1 MEVIAMQRN
10 PKVAYM
16 FLAPALILM
25 TVFIALP
32 VIASLVISLTDFN
45 IFALANW
52 SNAKFIG
59 IDNFVRLFQDGLFWK
74 ALRNTLYFVA
84 VGVPLAIA
92 LALILAILLNSPL
105 NRAKGLFRVGHYL
118 PSITETVAI
127 AVVWRWVL
135 NPRYGILKRALEV
148 FSIQSPSWLGDPRWA
163 MPAIIMMA
171 VWKGLGHNALIFLAG
186 LQSIPPTVYEAARID
201 GATSRQQFIYVTLP
215 LLAPTTFF
223 VSIMTLIGYLQ
234 LFAEPYTLTDGG
246 PLDATLSIVL
256 YMYRHGFKFFNLGY
270 ASAMAYVLFALIF
283 AATLLAMRS
292 RAEEVTY

>member
-1 MEVIAMQRN
+1 MQRN
-10 PKVAYM
+10 AKVAYM

-25 TVFIALP
+25 VVFVVVP
-32 VIASLVISLTDFN
+32 VATSLVISLTDFN
-45 IFALANW
+45 MFALADW
-52 SNAKFIG
+52 SKAKFIG
-59 IDNFVRLFQDGLFWK
+59 LNNYIRLFQDELFWK
-74 ALRNTLYFVA
+74 ALGNTMYFVA
-84 VGVPLAIA
+84 AGVPLAIG
-92 LALILAILLNSPL
+92 LALLLAVLLHSPL
-105 NRAKGLFRVGHYL
+105 NRAKDLFRVGYYL

-135 NPRYGILKRALEV
+135 NPRYGILKHAFETFGL
-148 FSIQSPSWLGDPRWA
+148 QSPNWLGDPRWA

-186 LQSIPPTVYEAARID
+186 LQNIPSTVYEAAQID
-201 GATSRQQFIYVTLP
+201 GANGWKRFRFITLP

-223 VSIMTLIGYLQ
+223 VSIMALIGYLQ

-246 PLDATLSIVL
+246 PLDASLSIVL

-270 ASAMAYVLFALIF
+270 ASAMAYVLFAMIF
-283 AATLLAMRS
+283 IATLLSTKS

>member
-1 MEVIAMQRN
+1 MQRRTR
-10 PKVAYM
+10 VAYM

-25 TVFIALP
+25 MVFVVVP
-32 VIASLVISLTDFN
+32 VAASFVMSLTDFN
-45 IFALANW
+45 IRALANW
-52 SNAKFIG
+52 GNAKFIG
-59 IDNFVRLFQDGLFWK
+59 LGNYVRLFGDELFWK
-74 ALRNTLYFVA
+74 ALRNTLYFVG
-84 VGVPLAIA
+84 VGVPLAVTLSLA
-92 LALILAILLNSPL
+92 LAALLNSPL
-105 NRAKGLFRVGHYL
+105 NRAKDLFRIGYYL

-135 NPRYGILKRALEV
+135 NSRYGILKQALEM
-148 FSIQSPSWLGDPRWA
+148 IGLQCPNWLGDPAWA

-186 LQSIPPTVYEAARID
+186 LQSIPSTVYEAAQID
-201 GATSRQQFIYVTLP
+201 GADGWEQFRFITLP

-223 VSIMTLIGYLQ
+223 VGTMTLIGYLQ

-270 ASAMAYVLFALIF
+270 ASAMAYVLFGLIF
-283 AATLLAMRS
+283 AATLLTMR
-292 RAEEVTY
+292 RKGEEVTFG

>member
-1 MEVIAMQRN
+1 MQHN

-25 TVFIALP
+25 LVFIVVP
-32 VIASLVISLTDFN
+32 VVASFVISLTDFD
-45 IFALANW
+45 IFSLANW

-59 IDNFVRLFQDGLFWK
+59 IDNYVRLFQDNLFWK

-84 VGVPLAIA
+84 VGVPLAIT
-92 LALILAILLNSPL
+92 LALTLAILLNSPL
-105 NRAKGLFRVGHYL
+105 SRAKDLFRIGYYL

-135 NPRYGILKRALEV
+135 NPRYGILKRALEIIG
-148 FSIQSPSWLGDPRWA
+148 IQAPNWLGDPAWA

-186 LQSIPPTVYEAARID
+186 LHSIPSTVYEAAKID
-201 GATSRQQFIYVTLP
+201 GASGWQQLRFVTLP

-223 VSIMTLIGYLQ
+223 VAIMTLIGYLQ

-283 AATLLAMRS
+283 IATLLAMKS
-292 RAEEVTY
+292 RTEEVTY

>member
-1 MEVIAMQRN
+1 MQRRTR
-10 PKVAYM
+10 VAYM

-25 TVFIALP
+25 TVFVVVP
-32 VIASLVISLTDFN
+32 VVASFVMSLTDFN
-45 IFALANW
+45 IRALANW
-52 SNAKFIG
+52 GNAKFIG
-59 IDNFVRLFQDGLFWK
+59 LGNYVRLFGDELFWK
-74 ALRNTLYFVA
+74 ALGNTLYFVGA
-84 VGVPLAIA
+84 GVPLAITLSLL
-92 LALILAILLNSPL
+92 LAALLNSPL
-105 NRAKGLFRVGHYL
+105 NRAKDLFRIGYYL

-135 NPRYGILKRALEV
+135 NSRYGILKQALEMV
-148 FSIQSPSWLGDPRWA
+148 GLHCPNWLGDPAWA

-186 LQSIPPTVYEAARID
+186 LQSIPSTVYEAAQID
-201 GATSRQQFIYVTLP
+201 GADGWEQFRFITLP

-223 VSIMTLIGYLQ
+223 VGTMTLIGYLQ

-270 ASAMAYVLFALIF
+270 ASAMAYVLFGLIF
-283 AATLLAMRS
+283 VATLLTMKRKG
-292 RAEEVTY
+292 EEVTFG

>member
-1 MEVIAMQRN
+1 MQRN
-10 PKVAYM
+10 AKVAYM
-16 FLAPALILM
+16 FLAPALVLM
-25 TVFIALP
+25 MVFVVIP
-32 VIASLVISLTDFN
+32 VVASFVISLTDFD
-45 IFALANW
+45 IFALADW

-59 IDNFVRLFQDGLFWK
+59 FDNYVRLFQDELFWK
-74 ALRNTLYFVA
+74 ALSNTLYFVA
-84 VGVPLAIA
+84 VGVPLAIV
-92 LALILAILLNSPL
+92 LSLILAVLLNSPF
-105 NRAKGLFRVGHYL
+105 NHAKDLFRVGYYL

-135 NPRYGILKRALEV
+135 NPRYGILKRALEI
-148 FSIQSPSWLGDPRWA
+148 FGLPSPNWLGDPRWA

-186 LQSIPPTVYEAARID
+186 LQSIPSTVYEAAQID
-201 GATSRQQFIYVTLP
+201 GADGWEQFRFITLP

-223 VSIMTLIGYLQ
+223 VAIMTLIGYLQ

-270 ASAMAYVLFALIF
+270 ASAMAYVLFAMIF
-283 AATLLAMRS
+283 VATLLSTRS

>member
-1 MEVIAMQRN
+1 MQRN
-10 PKVAYM
+10 ARVAYM

-25 TVFIALP
+25 MVFVVVP
-32 VIASLVISLTDFN
+32 VAASFVISLTDFN
-45 IFALANW
+45 IFALADW
-52 SNAKFIG
+52 SNARFIG
-59 IDNFVRLFQDGLFWK
+59 VDNYIRLFQDELFWK
-74 ALRNTLYFVA
+74 ALGNTLYFVA
-84 VGVPLAIA
+84 VGVPLAIGS
-92 LALILAILLNSPL
+92 ALILAMLLNSPL
-105 NRAKGLFRVGHYL
+105 NRAKDLFRVGYYL

-135 NPRYGILKRALEV
+135 NPRYGILKRALEI
-148 FSIQSPSWLGDPRWA
+148 FGLQSPNWLGDPRWA

-186 LQSIPPTVYEAARID
+186 LQSIPSTVYEAAEID
-201 GATSRQQFIYVTLP
+201 GANGWEQFRFVTLP

-223 VSIMTLIGYLQ
+223 VAIMTLIGYLQ

-283 AATLLAMRS
+283 VATLVSMKS

>member
-1 MEVIAMQRN
+1 
-10 PKVAYM
+10 M

-25 TVFIALP
+25 MVFVVVP
-32 VIASLVISLTDFN
+32 VAASFVISLTDFN
-45 IFALANW
+45 IFALADW
-52 SNAKFIG
+52 SNARFIG
-59 IDNFVRLFQDGLFWK
+59 VDNYIRLFQDELFWK
-74 ALRNTLYFVA
+74 ALGNTLYFVA
-84 VGVPLAIA
+84 VGVPLAVG
-92 LALILAILLNSPL
+92 LALILAMLLNSPL
-105 NRAKGLFRVGHYL
+105 NRAKDLFRVGYYL

-135 NPRYGILKRALEV
+135 NPRYGILKRALEI
-148 FSIQSPSWLGDPRWA
+148 FGLQSPNWLGDPRWA

-186 LQSIPPTVYEAARID
+186 LQSIPSTVYEAAEID
-201 GATSRQQFIYVTLP
+201 GANGWEQFRFVTLP

-223 VSIMTLIGYLQ
+223 VAIMTLIGYLQ

-283 AATLLAMRS
+283 VATLVSMKS

>member
-1 MEVIAMQRN
+1 MQRRTR
-10 PKVAYM
+10 VAYM

-25 TVFIALP
+25 MVFVVVP
-32 VIASLVISLTDFN
+32 VAASFVMSLTDFN
-45 IFALANW
+45 IRALANW
-52 SNAKFIG
+52 GNAKFIG
-59 IDNFVRLFQDGLFWK
+59 LGNYVRLFGDELFWK
-74 ALRNTLYFVA
+74 ALRNTLYFVG
-84 VGVPLAIA
+84 VGVPLAVTLSLA
-92 LALILAILLNSPL
+92 LAALLNSPL
-105 NRAKGLFRVGHYL
+105 NRAKDLFRIGYYL

-135 NPRYGILKRALEV
+135 NSRYGILKQALEM
-148 FSIQSPSWLGDPRWA
+148 IGLQCPNWLGDPAWA

-186 LQSIPPTVYEAARID
+186 LQSIPSTVYEAAQID
-201 GATSRQQFIYVTLP
+201 GADAWEQFRFITLP

-223 VSIMTLIGYLQ
+223 VGTMTLIGYLQ

-270 ASAMAYVLFALIF
+270 ASAMAYVLFGLIF
-283 AATLLAMRS
+283 AVTLLTMKR
-292 RAEEVTY
+292 RGEEVTFG

>member
-1 MEVIAMQRN
+1 MQHN

-25 TVFIALP
+25 LVFIVVP
-32 VIASLVISLTDFN
+32 VVASFVISLTDFD
-45 IFALANW
+45 IFSLANW

-59 IDNFVRLFQDGLFWK
+59 IDNYVRLFQDNLFWK

-84 VGVPLAIA
+84 VGVPLAIT
-92 LALILAILLNSPL
+92 LALTLAILLNSPL
-105 NRAKGLFRVGHYL
+105 SRAKDLFRIGYYL

-135 NPRYGILKRALEV
+135 NPRYGILKRALEIIG
-148 FSIQSPSWLGDPRWA
+148 IQAPNWLGDPAWA

-186 LQSIPPTVYEAARID
+186 LHSIPSTVYEAAKID
-201 GATSRQQFIYVTLP
+201 GASGWQQLRFVTLP

-223 VSIMTLIGYLQ
+223 VAIMTLIGYLQ

-283 AATLLAMRS
+283 IATLLAMKS
-292 RAEEVTY
+292 RTEEVAY

>member
-1 MEVIAMQRN
+1 MQRRTR
-10 PKVAYM
+10 VAYM

-25 TVFIALP
+25 MVFVVVP
-32 VIASLVISLTDFN
+32 VAASFVMSLTDFN
-45 IFALANW
+45 IRALANW
-52 SNAKFIG
+52 GNAKFIG
-59 IDNFVRLFQDGLFWK
+59 LGNYVRLFGDELFWK
-74 ALRNTLYFVA
+74 ALRNTLYFVG
-84 VGVPLAIA
+84 VGVPLAVTLSLA
-92 LALILAILLNSPL
+92 LAALLNSPL
-105 NRAKGLFRVGHYL
+105 NRAKNLFRIGYYL

-135 NPRYGILKRALEV
+135 NSRYGILKQALEMV
-148 FSIQSPSWLGDPRWA
+148 GLQCPNWLGDPAWA

-186 LQSIPPTVYEAARID
+186 LQSIPSTVYEAAQID
-201 GATSRQQFIYVTLP
+201 GADGWEQFRFITLP

-223 VSIMTLIGYLQ
+223 VGTMTLIGYLQ

-270 ASAMAYVLFALIF
+270 ASAMAYVLFGLIF
-283 AATLLAMRS
+283 VATLLTMKRKG
-292 RAEEVTY
+292 EEVTFG

>member
-1 MEVIAMQRN
+1 MIVMQHN

-25 TVFIALP
+25 AIFIVIP
-32 VIASLVISLTDFN
+32 VVASFVISLTDFD
-45 IFALANW
+45 IFALADW
-52 SNAKFIG
+52 SNAEFIG
-59 IDNFVRLFQDGLFWK
+59 FENFVRLFQDELFWK
-74 ALRNTLYFVA
+74 ALKNTLYFVA
-84 VGVPLAIA
+84 VGMPLAVI
-92 LALILAILLNSPL
+92 LALTLALLLNSPL
-105 NRAKGLFRVGHYL
+105 NRAKSLFRVGYYL

-135 NPRYGILKRALEV
+135 NSRYGILKHALEIV
-148 FSIQSPSWLGDPRWA
+148 GIQAPNWLGDPRWA

-186 LQSIPPTVYEAARID
+186 LQSIPSTVYEAARID
-201 GATSRQQFIYVTLP
+201 GANGWTQFRYVTLP

-223 VSIMTLIGYLQ
+223 VGIMTLIGYLQ
-234 LFAEPYTLTDGG
+234 LFAEPYTMTDGG

-283 AATLLAMRS
+283 IATLLAMKSRS
-292 RAEEVTY
+292 EEVSY

>member
-1 MEVIAMQRN
+1 
-10 PKVAYM
+10 M

-25 TVFIALP
+25 MVFVVVP
-32 VIASLVISLTDFN
+32 VAASFVISLTDFN
-45 IFALANW
+45 IFALADW
-52 SNAKFIG
+52 SNARFIG
-59 IDNFVRLFQDGLFWK
+59 VDNYIRLFQDELFWK
-74 ALRNTLYFVA
+74 ALGNTLYFVA
-84 VGVPLAIA
+84 VGVPLAIG
-92 LALILAILLNSPL
+92 LALILAMLLNSPL
-105 NRAKGLFRVGHYL
+105 NRAKDLFRVGYYL

-135 NPRYGILKRALEV
+135 NPRYGILKRALEI
-148 FSIQSPSWLGDPRWA
+148 FGLQSPNWLGDPRWA

-186 LQSIPPTVYEAARID
+186 LQSIPSTVYEAAQID
-201 GATSRQQFIYVTLP
+201 GADGWEQFRFITLP

-223 VSIMTLIGYLQ
+223 VAIMTLIGYLQ

-270 ASAMAYVLFALIF
+270 ASAMAYVLFAMIF
-283 AATLLAMRS
+283 VATLLSTRS